1 VPGDLCKLCDQ
12 ALKSSD
18 SSDDYVLQKLP
29 LVNTFLTTGR
39 PFGVTILALWN
50 YSVALV
56 ALFSGLVF
64 LAGPKALA
72 RIFQTLGFPGG
83 DDPDFSAVG
92 FRLLMFGLCLLISY
106 LAYLIGTAFWR
117 CKNWARLLT
126 IGFSALELVF
136 SPRHATISSRFISV
150 IDILYLFTPHV
161 RSVFRAVVTEERT
174 T

>member
-1 VPGDLCKLCDQ
+1 
-12 ALKSSD
+12 
-18 SSDDYVLQKLP
+18 
-29 LVNTFLTTGR
+29 
-39 PFGVTILALWN
+39 
-50 YSVALV
+50 
-56 ALFSGLVF
+56 
-64 LAGPKALA
+64 
-72 RIFQTLGFPGG
+72 
-83 DDPDFSAVG
+83 
-92 FRLLMFGLCLLISY
+92 MFGLCLLISY

-126 IGFSALELVF
+126 IGFSALEWVF